1 MDEMRRGGGV
11 TVCCRNEKKRV
22 EKSKCGKRCAVLIL
36 ARLDFRPPAFGGRA
50 ILSCNCREEQGAPRE
65 GGGEDCLA
73 RVRLSRAVLLLFRP
87 ARGRRKCKEGFAGL
101 LWRACVCVREC
112 VRACCVCGR

>member
-1 MDEMRRGGGV
+1 M
-11 TVCCRNEKKRV
+11 CCRNEKKRV

-65 GGGEDCLA
+65 GGGRIVS
-73 RVRLSRAVLLLFRP
+73 RV
-87 ARGRRKCKEGFAGL
+87 
-101 LWRACVCVREC
+101 CVCHAPCFCCFGRQGADENAKRALLAC
-112 VRACCVCGR
+112 CGVRA